1 MKMQSY
7 MYRQI
12 KFQNFLFSI
21 YSLQQARFGTEGE
34 NMYYDFTILGVD
46 FSPHNTQT
54 IGTCLIQ
61 TSTVRLLC
69 TSFPKNNSAL

>member
-7 MYRQI
+7 MYKQI
-12 KFQNFLFSI
+12 KLQNYLFSI

-34 NMYYDFTILGVD
+34 YYDFTILGVD
-46 FSPHNTQT
+46 FSSHNTQT

-61 TSTVRLLC
+61 TS
-69 TSFPKNNSAL
+69 KSAL